1 MDRSRVSRCALA
13 GALLVALAGT
23 ALAQGP
29 SRVDCAKAATPIE
42 RAICAKP
49 ELAAADRK
57 MAAAYAALAGKLT
70 GAAKDH
76 LLADQIRWLA
86 NRAAACVVDPAEME
100 ECLESRDR
108 DRTAQLEWLG
118 EGAYP
123 FISEQAIVK
132 TGKVRGIPYI
142 IDASYPQFDAGT
154 ADFSG
159 VNRQLASA
167 ASEAGDRAVPGPDAD
182 NDGGNYNGPA
192 WRYEQA
198 YTLHKPGPNAVS
210 VKIAYGAYEG
220 GAHGI
225 VGVTGMLVDLRTGK
239 AVGPE
244 GVFLPTSN
252 WLRELTRIVSADINT
267 PNLADILK
275 QPQRYVFLEDR
286 LELSFN
292 QYEGGPYTVE
302 IPYDRLAA
310 VAARRWTCAAMRAIA
325 GRSQR
330 AVRQPAIRLCASG
343 RRADAVRPCRAR
355 VGSGRLGCRPEDRRT
370 GRYRPSAREEP
381 RQPRGGAGL
390 GRRNARSGRRAR
402 LYIKQ
407 SHMGEGRAISAALR
421 AKFGDNPP
429 CSTWIG
435 VTGLADEQFLIE
447 VEPSVVFLD

>member
-1 MDRSRVSRCALA
+1 MDRSRVNAHSSRLETGAWNVRSCALA
-13 GALLVALAGT
+13 GAFLVALAGT
-23 ALAQGP
+23 APAQGP
-29 SRVDCAKAATPIE
+29 SRLDCAKAATPIE

-123 FISEQAIVK
+123 FVSEQAIVR

-154 ADFSG
+154 VDFSA
-159 VNRQLASA
+159 VNRQLVSTT
-167 ASEAGDRAVPGPDAD
+167 SEAADRVVPGPDAD
-182 NDGGNYNGPA
+182 NDGGNYGGPP

-198 YTLHKPGPNAVS
+198 FALYKPGPNAVS
-210 VKIAYGAYEG
+210 VKISYNSYEG

-302 IPYDRLAA
+302 IPYDRL
-310 VAARRWTCAAMRAIA
+310 R
-325 GRSQR
+325 
-330 AVRQPAIRLCASG
+330 PLL
-343 RRADAVRPCRAR
+343 RADGLV
-355 VGSGRLGCRPEDRRT
+355 
-370 GRYRPSAREEP
+370 P
-381 RQPRGGAGL
+381 R
-390 GRRNARSGRRAR
+390 
-402 LYIKQ
+402 
-407 SHMGEGRAISAALR
+407 
-421 AKFGDNPP
+421 
-429 CSTWIG
+429 
-435 VTGLADEQFLIE
+435 
-447 VEPSVVFLD
+447 

>member
-13 GALLVALAGT
+13 GAFLVALAGT

-154 ADFSG
+154 VDFSA

-167 ASEAGDRAVPGPDAD
+167 ASEAGDRAFPVRTPTMTAATTTAPPGATSRPIRCTSR
-182 NDGGNYNGPA
+182 GPTPSPS
-192 WRYEQA
+192 R
-198 YTLHKPGPNAVS
+198 S
-210 VKIAYGAYEG
+210 
-220 GAHGI
+220 
-225 VGVTGMLVDLRTGK
+225 
-239 AVGPE
+239 
-244 GVFLPTSN
+244 PTAP
-252 WLRELTRIVSADINT
+252 T
-267 PNLADILK
+267 K
-275 QPQRYVFLEDR
+275 
-286 LELSFN
+286 
-292 QYEGGPYTVE
+292 
-302 IPYDRLAA
+302 
-310 VAARRWTCAAMRAIA
+310 AART
-325 GRSQR
+325 
-330 AVRQPAIRLCASG
+330 AS
-343 RRADAVRPCRAR
+343 
-355 VGSGRLGCRPEDRRT
+355 
-370 GRYRPSAREEP
+370 SA
-381 RQPRGGAGL
+381 
-390 GRRNARSGRRAR
+390 
-402 LYIKQ
+402 
-407 SHMGEGRAISAALR
+407 
-421 AKFGDNPP
+421 
-429 CSTWIG
+429 
-435 VTGLADEQFLIE
+435 
-447 VEPSVVFLD
+447 